1 MAFTIPDDELGT
13 VSKLSNYPNRIERLK
28 AATLK
33 GRFDADAKTVM
44 GALKRLIQELG
55 LATAARNVGFEKT
68 TAVNAD
74 NVQDAIENVQS
85 QIADVSQSGIADAS
99 ITAAKIADGAVG
111 TAAIAD
117 DAVTA
122 GKLAMSAV
130 DTDAIKWGA
139 VDAYRLKD
147 AAVTEAKLAN
157 GSVTESKIGYYAVT
171 GKKIASGAVTSEKI
185 ADRTINSA
193 KMGDASVTE
202 RALCDGAVT
211 KDKIA
216 DGAVTAEKIAHG
228 ALADELDD
236 VLSAYFLKVYPV
248 GAIYLST
255 NGTDPK
261 TLFGGTWV
269 QIEDRFLLAAGTVY
283 KAGTTGGE
291 AEHTLTNNEIPNHQH
306 PIWFPNAG
314 GEQSAAIGYPEAGNK
329 NTYYVE
335 ASKTGGAGGGEA
347 HNNMPPYLVVYA
359 WKRTA

>member
-1 MAFTIPDDELGT
+1 MEIPKLKFTKLWTNHDDFPT
-13 VSKLSNYPNRIERLK
+13 VETREEVVRSDMQLLFNEIRDWLNN
-28 AATLK
+28 TLTPAVETTSDEVNALE
-33 GRFDADAKTVM
+33 GDT
-44 GALKRLIQELG
+44 GAQKI
-55 LATAARNVGFEKT
+55 GFVASE
-68 TAVNAD
+68 AVNKT
-74 NVQDAIENVQS
+74 NVQEAIEEVQS
-85 QIADVSQSGIADAS
+85 QIAS
-99 ITAAKIADGAVG
+99 AAQ
-111 TAAIAD
+111 
-117 DAVTA
+117 
-122 GKLAMSAV
+122 
-130 DTDAIKWGA
+130 
-139 VDAYRLKD
+139 
-147 AAVTEAKLAN
+147 
-157 GSVTESKIGYYAVT
+157 GS
-171 GKKIASGAVTSEKI
+171 IASGAVTTDKLADGAVTTDKLADGAVTYHQIADKTIGSAELADNAVAAAKI
-185 ADRTINSA
+185 ASNAVQERHILAGAVSTDKIAAGAVTDA
-193 KMGDASVTE
+193 KIATGAVTSNKVA
-202 RALCDGAVT
+202 RGAVT

>member
-1 MAFTIPDDELGT
+1 MEIPKLKFTKLWTNHDDFPT
-13 VSKLSNYPNRIERLK
+13 VETREEVVRSDMQLLFNEIRDWLNN
-28 AATLK
+28 TLTPAVETTSDEVNALE
-33 GRFDADAKTVM
+33 GDT
-44 GALKRLIQELG
+44 GAQKI
-55 LATAARNVGFEKT
+55 GFVASE
-68 TAVNAD
+68 AVNKT
-74 NVQDAIENVQS
+74 NVQEAIEEVQS
-85 QIADVSQSGIADAS
+85 QIAS
-99 ITAAKIADGAVG
+99 AAQ
-111 TAAIAD
+111 
-117 DAVTA
+117 
-122 GKLAMSAV
+122 
-130 DTDAIKWGA
+130 
-139 VDAYRLKD
+139 
-147 AAVTEAKLAN
+147 
-157 GSVTESKIGYYAVT
+157 GS
-171 GKKIASGAVTSEKI
+171 IASGAVTTDKLADGAVTYHQIADKTIGSAELADNAVAAAKI
-185 ADRTINSA
+185 ASNAVQERHILAGAVSTDKIAAGAVTDA
-193 KMGDASVTE
+193 KIATGAVTSNKVA
-202 RALCDGAVT
+202 RGAVT